1 MYNYLKHKSHRVF
14 NDSSTSFDKYICIE
28 KYKLKDILKTTY
40 QNKATH
46 VKKRRNSE
54 IKAKYKEEN

>member
-1 MYNYLKHKSHRVF
+1 MYNYFEHESQKVF
-14 NDSSTSFDKYICIE
+14 NDSSTSFDKYICIQ
-28 KYKLKDILKTTY
+28 KYKLKDILQIIY